1 MIMQTTHT
9 SKLAPEQALE
19 VRRLYAEGGHS
30 QNKLA
35 RLFGVA
41 QATINN
47 VVLNKTYREEKGD
60 EHRTT

>member
-1 MIMQTTHT
+1 MRLRTWNRLT
-9 SKLAPEQALE
+9 PEQATE

-47 VVLNKTYREEKGD
+47 IVLNKTYIEEKND
-60 EHRTT
+60 DNRAA

>member
-35 RLFGVA
+35 RLFGVS

-47 VVLNKTYREEKGD
+47 VVLNKTYREEKNGA
-60 EHRTT
+60 

>member
-1 MIMQTTHT
+1 MRLTHT
-9 SKLAPEQALE
+9 SKLSPEQALE
-19 VRRLYAEGGHS
+19 VRRLYSEGGHS

-47 VVLNKTYREEKGD
+47 VVLNKTYREEKKD
-60 EHRTT
+60 EDRQ

>member
-1 MIMQTTHT
+1 MNMQTTHRN
-9 SKLAPEQALE
+9 KLSPEQALE
-19 VRRLYAEGGHS
+19 VRRLYSEGGRS

-47 VVLNKTYREEKGD
+47 VVLNKTYREEKKD
-60 EHRTT
+60 EQ

>member
-1 MIMQTTHT
+1 MRLTHT
-9 SKLAPEQALE
+9 SKLTPEQAAE
-19 VRRLYAEGGHS
+19 VRRLYAVGGYS

-47 VVLNKTYREEKGD
+47 VVLNKTYTEEKNG
-60 EHRTT
+60 E